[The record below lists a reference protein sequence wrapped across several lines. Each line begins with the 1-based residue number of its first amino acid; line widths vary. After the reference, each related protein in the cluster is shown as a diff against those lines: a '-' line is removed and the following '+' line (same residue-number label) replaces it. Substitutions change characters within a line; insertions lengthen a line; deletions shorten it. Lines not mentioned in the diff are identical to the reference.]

1 MTGRRR
7 RSGNPAR
14 GVLAVVLLLAATGC
28 ADNGDDNDNGD
39 GGGGGGRGGRD
50 EPALDRSEVEQEVR
64 TRLGESVGREPEQVS
79 CPDDLRAEVGRTIR
93 CTLTDS
99 GTTVGVTVTV
109 RSFADDVATYD
120 IEVDEP

>member
-7 RSGNPAR
+7 RSGTRAR
-14 GVLAVVLLLAATGC
+14 GVLSGVLLLAATGC
-28 ADNGDDNDNGD
+28 SGAGD
-39 GGGGGGRGGRD
+39 GGRG
-50 EPALDRSEVEQEVR
+50 EPALQRSEVEQEVR
-64 TRLGESVGREPEQVS
+64 AQLGESVGREPEQVS

-109 RSFADDVATYD
+109 LSFADDVATYD
-120 IEVDEP
+120 IQVDDR